1 MRRALQL
8 AARGKGWTSPNPMVG
23 AVVVRQGEIV
33 GEGYHRRAGS
43 AHAEVNALLDAGER
57 ARGADLYV
65 TLEPCNHHG
74 RTPPCSQA
82 VLKSGISRV
91 FVGMNDPNP
100 HVVGGGNELLR
111 SRGVSVVEGVLEDE
125 CRRLNQAFIKHASTG
140 RPYVVLKAAATLDG
154 RMATRTGDSRWV
166 TNEQSRR
173 FVHQLRCDL
182 DAILVGSKT
191 ALADD
196 PQLTARL
203 PGKRRCRQPVRIVLD
218 SQLVLPLG
226 STLLKT
232 VEAAPLWVAC
242 SERAQE
248 EREEALLSAGA
259 SVIRLPWDRGG
270 VHLGSLLDEIGKRQ
284 ICSLLVEGGARTLGS
299 FIREDLADAFFFFYA
314 PKILGDDAAIP
325 LAAGRSVDSMSAAKP
340 AYDVRVRR
348 FVGDVMLHGRFREN
362 LY

>member
-1 MRRALQL
+1 
-8 AARGKGWTSPNPMVG
+8 MVG

-33 GEGYHRRAGS
+33 GEGYHRRAGM
-43 AHAEVNALLDAGER
+43 AHAEVNALLDAGDR

-74 RTPPCSQA
+74 RTPPCSRA
-82 VLKSGISRV
+82 VLESGIARV

-100 HVVGGGNELLR
+100 RVVGGGSQFLR
-111 SRGVSVVEGVLEDE
+111 SQGVSVVEGVLEDE
-125 CRRLNQAFIKHASTG
+125 CRRLNQAFIKHATTG

-166 TNEQSRR
+166 TNEHSRR

-182 DAILVGSKT
+182 DAILVGSRT

-203 PGKRRCRQPVRIVLD
+203 PGKPRCRQPVRIVLD
-218 SQLVLPLG
+218 SRLVLPLG

-232 VEAAPLWVAC
+232 VETAPLWVAC
-242 SERAQE
+242 SEKAPE
-248 EREEALLSAGA
+248 EREEALLRAGA
-259 SVIRLPWDRGG
+259 SVIRLPWDHGG
-270 VHLGSLLDEIGKRQ
+270 VRLGSLLDELGKRQ
-284 ICSLLVEGGARTLGS
+284 ISSLLVEGGARTLGS
-299 FIREDLADAFFFFYA
+299 FIQDGLADAFFFFYA
-314 PKILGDDAAIP
+314 PKILGDDAAVP
-325 LAAGRSVDSMSAAKP
+325 LAAGRSVDVMAEAKP

-348 FVGDVMLHGRFREN
+348 FVGDVMLHGRFREH